1 MGYLTLTHQVL
12 LIEDDKELASL
23 ISRYLS
29 KNGLDV
35 NIVNSIAA
43 FKAHFDQLQPD
54 IILCDVML
62 PDGNG
67 FELFPQLKKHFSCP
81 VLFLTALDSDRS
93 QIKGLNLGANDYL
106 IKPIRPELLL
116 ARINN
121 SLRLSGKG
129 EATKAIGQLKLDTT
143 HRLLH
148 CKEQQLNLNDDEVRL
163 FSLFIQ
169 HYPTPLSRETLF
181 KEIIGREY
189 DGLDRAADLK
199 VSRLRRKIRDHGIE
213 GLDIISIRGEGY
225 LLQVPTEQDA

>member
-43 FKAHFDQLQPD
+43 FKASFEQQPD

-129 EATKAIGQLKLDTT
+129 EATKAIGPLRLDTT
-143 HRLLH
+143 HRQLH
-148 CKEQQLNLNDDEVRL
+148 YQQHQLNLNDDEVRL
-163 FSLFIQ
+163 FALFIQ
-169 HYPTPLSRETLF
+169 SYPTPLSRETLF

-199 VSRLRRKIRDHGIE
+199 ISRLRRKIRDHGIE
-213 GLDIISIRGEGY
+213 ELDIISIRGEGY
-225 LLQVPTEQDA
+225 LLQVPTEPHA

>member
-1 MGYLTLTHQVL
+1 MNHQVL
-12 LIEDDKELASL
+12 LIEDDKELANL
-23 ISRYLS
+23 ISRFLS
-29 KNGLDV
+29 QNGLDV
-35 NIVNSIAA
+35 TTVNTIAQ
-43 FKAHFDQLQPD
+43 FKTGYSQFHPD

-67 FELFPQLKKHFSCP
+67 FELFPMLKKNFSCP

-106 IKPIRPELLL
+106 IKPIRPEVLL
-116 ARINN
+116 ARVNN

-129 EATKAIGQLKLDTT
+129 EASKAIGPVKLDTA
-143 HRLLH
+143 HRTLICH
-148 CKEQQLNLNDDEVRL
+148 NQQINLNDDEIRL
-163 FSLFIQ
+163 FTLFFQ
-169 HYPTPLSRETLF
+169 NYPTPLSRETLF

-199 VSRLRRKIRDHGIE
+199 ISRLRRKIRDHGIE

-225 LLQVPTEQDA
+225 LLQIPNEPHA